1 MESFECPIR
10 GCEQQL
16 LGASVGCWA
25 AVQGSC
31 PCPSGCLQV
40 MKTLWVIRV
49 TGDAAV
55 HGAEWGGGQ

>member
-1 MESFECPIR
+1 MESFECAIR

-16 LGASVGCWA
+16 LGAAGGCWA

-31 PCPSGCLQV
+31 PGPLACLQV
-40 MKTLWVIRV
+40 MKTLWVFRV

-55 HGAEWGGGQ
+55 HGAGWGGGQ